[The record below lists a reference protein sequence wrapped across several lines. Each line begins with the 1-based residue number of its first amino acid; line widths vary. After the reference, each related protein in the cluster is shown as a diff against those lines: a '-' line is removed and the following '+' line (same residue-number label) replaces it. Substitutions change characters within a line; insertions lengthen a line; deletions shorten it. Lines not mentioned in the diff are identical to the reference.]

1 MTRHKTL
8 AASFLVALFM
18 CAGSAHATD
27 ISGIITTTLTITDNS
42 KLVGDVVCT
51 VTGGPCIAFGA
62 SGLTLDL
69 NGYSMTGLGD
79 PLAGCA
85 GPAGPG
91 ENGILV
97 NALKDIV
104 IRGLGVV
111 QQFRTQGIVINNS
124 TGVTVTGVTMSTN
137 CASGVI
143 VIGGSDHLLEG
154 NVSVR
159 NGSPGAPCGGI

>member
-8 AASFLVALFM
+8 AVSFVIALFV
-18 CAGSAHATD
+18 CTGSVYATD
-27 ISGIITTTLTITDNS
+27 ISGIITTTLTLTDNS
-42 KLVGDVVCT
+42 RLVGDVVCT

-62 SGLTLDL
+62 SALTLDL

-91 ENGILV
+91 EAGILV

-111 QQFRTQGIVINNS
+111 QQFRNFGILLLNS
-124 TGVTVTGVTMSTN
+124 TSGTVKGVTMSNN
-137 CASGVI
+137 CFSGVI
-143 VIGGSDHLLEG
+143 LIGGSDYLLEG

-159 NGSPGAPCGGI
+159 NGAPNAPCGGI

>member
-1 MTRHKTL
+1 MTNFKASKWL
-8 AASFLVALFM
+8 ASFSVALFV
-18 CAGSAHATD
+18 CIGSARAED
-27 ISGIITTTLTITDNS
+27 ISGAISATLTISGDT

-85 GPAGPG
+85 GAAGPG
-91 ENGILV
+91 ETGILV
-97 NALKDIV
+97 NSLKDIV

-111 QQFRTQGIVINNS
+111 QRFRSQG
-124 TGVTVTGVTMSTN
+124 
-137 CASGVI
+137 
-143 VIGGSDHLLEG
+143 
-154 NVSVR
+154 
-159 NGSPGAPCGGI
+159 

>member
-1 MTRHKTL
+1 MTPKKTL
-8 AASFLVALFM
+8 AASFLTALFV
-18 CAGSAHATD
+18 CAGNARASD
-27 ISGIITTTLTITDNS
+27 ISGVITTTLTITDNS
-42 KLVGDVVCT
+42 RLVGDVVCT

-62 SGLTLDL
+62 SSLTLDL

-91 ENGILV
+91 EAGILV

-111 QQFRTQGIVINNS
+111 QRFRSQGIVLNNS
-124 TGVTVTGVTMSTN
+124 TGVTVTGVTMYTN
-137 CASGVI
+137 CFSGVI
-143 VIGGSDHLLEG
+143 LIGGSDHLLEG
-154 NVSVR
+154 NISVR

>member
-1 MTRHKTL
+1 MTRHKTV
-8 AASFLVALFM
+8 AAVFLVALFV

-42 KLVGDVVCT
+42 KLAGDVVCT

-62 SGLTLDL
+62 SGITLDL

-91 ENGILV
+91 EAGILV

-111 QQFRTQGIVINNS
+111 QQFRNQGIQLLNS
-124 TGVTVTGVTMSTN
+124 TNVAVTGVTMSTN
-137 CASGVI
+137 CFSGVI

-159 NGSPGAPCGGI
+159 NGSPTAPCGGI

>member
-1 MTRHKTL
+1 MTRKKTL
-8 AASFLVALFM
+8 AASFLTALFV

-42 KLVGDVVCT
+42 RLVGDVVCT

-91 ENGILV
+91 EAGILV
-97 NALKDIV
+97 NALKDIA
-104 IRGLGVV
+104 IRGFGVI
-111 QQFRTQGIVINNS
+111 QQFRSQGIQLQNS
-124 TGVTVTGVTMSTN
+124 TNVTVTGVTMSTN
-137 CASGVI
+137 CFSGVI
-143 VIGGSDHLLEG
+143 LIGGSDHLLEG

-159 NGSPGAPCGGI
+159 NGSPTAPCGGI